1 MQCLLSMKRYCP
13 KCPHQHSEIRK
24 HGFFKRKSDYKTIQR
39 FKCIRCNTTFSKAS
53 TQKCINQNK
62 RHLNSIILKL
72 IASKNSQRRIALLL
86 GISKNTVASKIQ
98 FLARMAREKNRQML
112 KQSSSIQEIIFD
124 DMETF
129 EHSKMKPLSIT
140 VVVEKYTQKILGA
153 RASIMP
159 AKGLLAKRSRKK
171 YGRRKD
177 QRHKSRERLF
187 QDIKNTVGSQVTIES
202 DQNPHYIKSVTRH
215 FPEADYIQYRG
226 RRGCVVGQ
234 GELKEGGFDP
244 LFYLNHTCAMIRDNL
259 GCLVRRTW
267 CTSKTIHHLQD
278 RLDIYTY
285 FHNNFLLKSRRKVAL
300 S

>member
-1 MQCLLSMKRYCP
+1 MKRYCP
-13 KCPHQHSEIRK
+13 KCTHQHGKIRK
-24 HGFFKRKSDYKTIQR
+24 HGFFKRKSDYKFIQR

-53 TQKCINQNK
+53 TQKCIHQNK

-98 FLARMAREKNRQML
+98 FLARMAREKNRQQL
-112 KQSSSIQEIIFD
+112 IESSSVQEIIFD

-140 VVVEKYTQKILGA
+140 VVVEKYTQRILGA

-177 QRHKSRERLF
+177 QRHKTRERLF
-187 QDIKNTVGSQVTIES
+187 QDLKNTVGSPVTIES

-215 FPEADYIQYRG
+215 FPEAEYIQYRG

-285 FHNNFLLKSRRKVAL
+285 FHNTFLLKSRRKVAL
-300 S
+300 A

>member
-1 MQCLLSMKRYCP
+1 MKRYCP

-24 HGFFKRKSDYKTIQR
+24 HGFFKRKSDYKFIQR
-39 FKCIRCNTTFSKAS
+39 FICTRCNTTFSKAS
-53 TQKCINQNK
+53 TQKCIHQNK

-86 GISKNTVASKIQ
+86 GISKNTVASKVK
-98 FLARMAREKNRQML
+98 FLARVAREKNRQQL
-112 KQSSSIQEIIFD
+112 IQSSSAEEIIFD

-140 VVVEKYTQKILGA
+140 VVVEKYSQRILGA
-153 RASIMP
+153 RASTMP
-159 AKGLLAKRSRKK
+159 AKGILAKRSRKK

-177 QRHKSRERLF
+177 QRYKTREQLF
-187 QDIKNTVGSQVTIES
+187 YDLKRVLGPPVTIES
-202 DQNPHYIKSVTRH
+202 DQNPHYIKTVTRH

-285 FHNNFLLKSRRKVAL
+285 FHNNFLLKSRKKATCH
-300 S
+300 